1 MNKTG
6 YLLAFVDTSDYEYQ
20 PITVLAFSLN
30 REELEAELEILE
42 KNYHDRLENFE
53 DQSDNC
59 DAYIKSFESSW
70 KEYEQS
76 FVIPFYI
83 PTVPQ
88 TVTKLQKTR
97 EEHAEYKRI
106 KDLNTENAIINKNFQ
121 FTEKSEYLLT
131 WTSENP
137 PGESFKNLIE
147 LEKEMNL
154 KIPVNLKKLE
164 YAELSYFISEVG
176 DVVKEKY

>member
-6 YLLAFVDTSDYEYQ
+6 YLLAFIDTSDYEYH

-30 REELEAELEILE
+30 REELESELEILE
-42 KNYHDRLENFE
+42 KNYHNRLENFE
-53 DQSDNC
+53 KESDNC
-59 DAYIKSFESSW
+59 DAYIKAFESSW

-83 PTVPQ
+83 PTVLQ

-121 FTEKSEYLLT
+121 FAEKSEYLLT
-131 WTSENP
+131 WMSENP

-154 KIPVNLKKLE
+154 KIPVNLKKIE
-164 YAELSYFISEVG
+164 YAKLSYFISEVG

>member
-6 YLLAFVDTSDYEYQ
+6 YLLAFIDTSDYEYH
-20 PITVLAFSLN
+20 PITVLAHSLN

-42 KNYHDRLENFE
+42 KNYHDRIENFE
-53 DQSDNC
+53 KESDNC
-59 DAYIKSFESSW
+59 DAYVKSFENSW

-83 PTVPQ
+83 PNVPQ

-106 KDLNTENAIINKNFQ
+106 KDLNSKNSIENKKFH
-121 FTEKSEYLLT
+121 FTEKSKYLLA
-131 WTSENP
+131 WMVANP

-147 LEKEMNL
+147 LEKEINL
-154 KIPVNLKKLE
+154 KIPVYLNKIE
-164 YAELSYFISEVG
+164 CNELSYFISEVG

>member
-42 KNYHDRLENFE
+42 KNYHDRIENFE
-53 DQSDNC
+53 KESDNC
-59 DAYIKSFESSW
+59 DAYIKSFENSW
-70 KEYEQS
+70 KDYEQRN
-76 FVIPFYI
+76 VIPFYTAPI
-83 PTVPQ
+83 AQ
-88 TVTKLQKTR
+88 TITKLQKTR

-106 KDLNTENAIINKNFQ
+106 KDLNTENAIKNKKFQ
-121 FTEKSEYLLT
+121 ITEKSEYLSAWMT
-131 WTSENP
+131 AYP
-137 PGESFKNLIE
+137 PAESFRNLIE
-147 LEKEMNL
+147 LEKEINL
-154 KIPVNLKKLE
+154 KIPVNLRKIE
-164 YAELSYFISEVG
+164 RNELSYFISEVG

>member
-20 PITVLAFSLN
+20 PVTVLAFSTN
-30 REELEAELEILE
+30 REELESELEILE

-53 DQSDNC
+53 KESDNC

-121 FTEKSEYLLT
+121 FTEKSEYLLN
-131 WTSENP
+131 WMMANP
-137 PGESFKNLIE
+137 PGERFKNLIE

-154 KIPVNLKKLE
+154 KIPVNLKKIE

>member
-6 YLLAFVDTSDYEYQ
+6 YLLAFIDTSDYEYQ

-53 DQSDNC
+53 DQSNNC
-59 DAYIKSFESSW
+59 DDYIKSFENSW

-83 PTVPQ
+83 PTVLQ

-121 FTEKSEYLLT
+121 FAEKSEYLLT
-131 WTSENP
+131 WMSENP
-137 PGESFKNLIE
+137 PAESFKNLIE

-154 KIPVNLKKLE
+154 KIPVNLKKIE
-164 YAELSYFISEVG
+164 YAKLSYFISEVG